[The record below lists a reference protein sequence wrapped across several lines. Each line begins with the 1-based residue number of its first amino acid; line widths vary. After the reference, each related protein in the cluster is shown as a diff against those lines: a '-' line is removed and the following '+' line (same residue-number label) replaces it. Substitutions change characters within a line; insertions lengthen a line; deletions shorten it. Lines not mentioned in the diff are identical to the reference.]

1 MLAMWH
7 RRYVEVE
14 NILAQGDVTVKQMAT
29 LGKEMSQLARIT
41 TLTDERNEKLQTIK
55 ELRAVE
61 EEERAKGADGE
72 ELLQLAEDERM
83 EAEKLLES
91 IEAEIIKIMTPKD
104 EADDRGIIIEVR
116 AGTGNTTLHIS
127 TVT

>member
-1 MLAMWH
+1 MWH

-116 AGTGNTTLHIS
+116 AGTGNTTLHIAKANLNS
-127 TVT
+127 